1 MYWVWILFAL
11 IVITANGENYSP
23 SELSED
29 EELVKINIIRLL
41 QYYDNIMSRR
51 DLKFG
56 QQFDSL
62 WQLVAITLGLTFLGV
77 ILGVFGVIVGKVWSS
92 TENITASVDQ
102 QQERIGMLTR
112 AQIREIVKKIERGEY
127 RLKQKVFAHLR
138 QLGAKLTVAYFEE
151 TSNIMPTHPS
161 DWTSSS
167 SPDSSPPGQAES
179 SGLTQRRNR
188 RGSVESV
195 GLVTIP
201 LPRDS
206 DSPDSS
212 PETNPPRTRHTE
224 TEADPERENVVDTQ
238 EGDDC
243 PDMVSDFFLIRVKL

>member
-1 MYWVWILFAL
+1 MYWVWVLFAL
-11 IVITANGENYSP
+11 VVITANGENYSP

-29 EELVKINIIRLL
+29 DQLVKVNIMRLL

-62 WQLVAITLGLTFLGV
+62 WQLTAVTLGLAFLGV
-77 ILGVFGVIVGKVWSS
+77 ILGVAGVIIGKVWSR
-92 TENITASVDQ
+92 TEVITASVDQ
-102 QQERIGMLTR
+102 QQELVGMLSR
-112 AQIREIVKKIERGEY
+112 SQIREIVKKIERGEY
-127 RLKQKVFAHLR
+127 RLKEKVFAHLR

-151 TSNIMPTHPS
+151 TSNIIMPSYP
-161 DWTSSS
+161 SSS
-167 SPDSSPPGQAES
+167 SPDSSPPSQAENS
-179 SGLTQRRNR
+179 DPAQRRNR

-195 GLVTIP
+195 NLVTIP

-212 PETNPPRTRHTE
+212 PETNAPVHYRTRHTD
-224 TEADPERENVVDTQ
+224 TEADPERENVDDTQ
-238 EGDDC
+238 EGDDR
-243 PDMVSDFFLIRVKL
+243 PDMVSDFFFN